1 MLNPETLRYEA
12 YTHTLPTLNH
22 HQRSPNTTPTDSTT
36 LDIGLVAFCLF
47 MITFLTML
55 GIWLHKSVK
64 ERVDDLEKA
73 GGDGEGDGRAGA
85 YKDG

>member
-1 MLNPETLRYEA
+1 
-12 YTHTLPTLNH
+12 
-22 HQRSPNTTPTDSTT
+22 
-36 LDIGLVAFCLF
+36 
-47 MITFLTML
+47 ML

-85 YKDG
+85 YKDGKGGMELDFDWERMSIEWERKFLKDAGSVIGMGVEGEFDGDGEERGYGSLGV